1 MRGVAEGE
9 GVAVD
14 SMEEADSAVV
24 STVADLGAST
34 AVADSRAVDST
45 ALALRVPFKA
55 EVSLRDFMVRDFM
68 ADSMTAISTISTI
81 TRMSASSS
89 ASPLRVGVGAGVG
102 PIIPITIIRAMRHM
116 HMLRIKTTTMPM

>member
-45 ALALRVPFKA
+45 ALALRALFKA

-89 ASPLRVGVGAGVG
+89 ASPLRVGAGVG
-102 PIIPITIIRAMRHM
+102 PIIPITIIRAMRRM
-116 HMLRIKTTTMPM
+116 HMLRIKTTTMPT